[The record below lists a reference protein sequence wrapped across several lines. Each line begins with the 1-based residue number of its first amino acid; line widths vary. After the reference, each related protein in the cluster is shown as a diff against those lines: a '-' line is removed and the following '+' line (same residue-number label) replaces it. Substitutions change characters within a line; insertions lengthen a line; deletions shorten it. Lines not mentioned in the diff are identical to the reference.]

1 MAELLERAWTLLSNI
16 AGRLDLD
23 WPSIVLRYFAVI
35 GVLSTSIGLYR
46 FTKFISLNIHR
57 SSLSRYHHP
66 NAWALVTG
74 ASDGI
79 GLRFA
84 EQLASHGFNVVLH
97 GRNLDK
103 LSKVVERLSSQH
115 PDREF
120 TTVIADASKG
130 HGMQAKVDNA
140 GLIVRNLSGP
150 LTVLV
155 NNVGGNNPMP
165 GEFCAL
171 ADAPSNAVD
180 EVINLNVR
188 FTVQLTRE
196 LLPELIANQPAL
208 VLTTGSFSAN
218 YGAPYLSLYSASK
231 AYLTNWSIALSRE
244 MQLEGHDVECLC
256 INVGKTVDASIFRAP
271 ATFFAPSATTLVRG
285 ALQKVG
291 CGRQCVEATV
301 GHAII
306 ATFMSDWLP
315 EGVVNYLVREET
327 VNLAAPEGW
336 RERRKKEQ

>member
-1 MAELLERAWTLLSNI
+1 MAELFERAWTFFSNI
-16 AGRLDLD
+16 SGRLDWKSLA
-23 WPSIVLRYFAVI
+23 IRYFAAV
-35 GVLSTSIGLYR
+35 GVLSTSIGLFR
-46 FTKFISLNIHR
+46 LTKLILLYLRR
-57 SSLSRYHHP
+57 SSLSRYLRP

-79 GLRFA
+79 GLRFT
-84 EQLASHGFNVVLH
+84 EQLASHGFNIVLH

-103 LSKVVERLSSQH
+103 LSKIVERLSSQY

-120 TTVIADASKG
+120 TTVIADSSKG

-165 GEFCAL
+165 DEFCAL
-171 ADAPSNAVD
+171 AEAPSNAVD

-188 FTVQLTRE
+188 FTAQLTRE
-196 LLPELIANQPAL
+196 LLPLLVENRPAL
-208 VLTTGSFSAN
+208 VLTTGSFSASH
-218 YGAPYLSLYSASK
+218 GAPYLSLYSASK
-231 AYLTNWSIALSRE
+231 AYLTNFSTALSRE

-256 INVGKTVDASIFRAP
+256 INVGKTVDASIFRTAP
-271 ATFFAPSATTLVRG
+271 TFFAPSASTLVRG

-291 CGRQCVEATV
+291 CGRQVVTATV
-301 GHAII
+301 GHAIA
-306 ATFMSDWLP
+306 ATFIGEWLP
-315 EGVVNYLVREET
+315 DGVLNYLVKKET
-327 VNLAAPEGW
+327 VNIAAPEGW
-336 RERRKKEQ
+336 RRRKKKKEQ